1 MSRILVR
8 NAIEFQAPNTYK
20 ITTSEEQKLSTGLD
34 NIFIDFNRD
43 GSFSVDIELNFLF
56 ANTATDFAA
65 YTDWFEISG
74 DYRELTSELPAAVD
88 TQITDSWFF
97 ENQQEFE
104 AFERQLVFD
113 MLLELKLK

>member
-20 ITTSEEQKLSTGLD
+20 ITTSEEQKLETGLD

-43 GSFSVDIELNFLF
+43 GSFTADIELNFLF
-56 ANTATDFAA
+56 ANTATDFATF
-65 YTDWFEISG
+65 TDWFEIAG
-74 DYRELTSELPAAVD
+74 DYRQLTSTLPAAVD

-97 ENQQEFE
+97 ANQQEFD
-104 AFERQLVFD
+104 AFETQLVFD
-113 MLLELKLK
+113 TMLELKVK